1 MAGHGPLDKKQIVI
15 LQALWY
21 LTREQQCAVLRTAD
35 RPLVRLICECYL
47 NVLRGNVRLDT
58 RAKLRLRSYA
68 ALLRQLAASLSSSSS
83 ARSVKKNNW
92 LARRRLL
99 ASKRCREGGFLPRL
113 LSPVLRYINHHHHH
127 HGAC

>member
-21 LTREQQCAVLRTAD
+21 FTREQQCAVLRTAD
-35 RPLVRLICECYL
+35 RPLVRLICECCL

-58 RAKLRLRSYA
+58 RAKLRLRPYA
-68 ALLRQLAASLSSSSS
+68 ALLRQLAASSSSSP
-83 ARSVKKNNW
+83 RSVKKNNW

-99 ASKRCREGGFLPRL
+99 ASKRCREGGFLTRL
-113 LSPVLRYINHHHHH
+113 LSPVLRYINHHH
-127 HGAC
+127 GAC